1 MLSKRKSLNDDLII
15 WRGMSV
21 HNLSIM
27 VTTGL
32 PFEVRRRKIW
42 LDVLAAEV
50 QKKSKSIVA
59 QNFAFSTR
67 SSIATNF
74 SAIADPITSEEEAS
88 FVNVPLEIRV
98 DEIVDSLSRSL
109 PIRVDKY
116 NSCIVRHVTCCIH
129 SCVSCLW

>member
-21 HNLSIM
+21 HNLSVM

-32 PFEVRRRKIW
+32 PFAARRRKIW

-50 QKKSKSIVA
+50 HKKSKSIVA

-67 SSIATNF
+67 GSIMHNF
-74 SAIADPITSEEEAS
+74 STIVDPITSEEDAS
-88 FVNVPLEIRV
+88 FVDVPMEVRV

-116 NSCIVRHVTCCIH
+116 NSFIVRGCFRF
-129 SCVSCLW
+129 